1 MASVAR
7 RRGHE
12 VRLWG
17 TWLDDPM
24 LEPCE
29 RGEPHPR
36 LGLRLEGMTLLR
48 SPRLAVRALAV
59 LHHSAWA
66 AGTAVAI
73 DDAGGEIVAAVS
85 ELPFASDA

>member
-1 MASVAR
+1 MLA
-7 RRGHE
+7 GKE
-12 VRLWG
+12 VGRL
-17 TWLDDPM
+17 TSP
-24 LEPCE
+24 
-29 RGEPHPR
+29 
-36 LGLRLEGMTLLR
+36 LR
-48 SPRLAVRALAV
+48 SPRLAVLALAV